1 MQVVVSDYVAKIVS
15 PFGMHAYIQQHFEYV
30 KSRLHRCQ
38 MMCQHGNVP
47 HIDFHPIY
55 DNHNKLLI
63 DLELCQ

>member
-1 MQVVVSDYVAKIVS
+1 MQVVVNDYVAKIVS
-15 PFGMHAYIQQHFEYV
+15 LWHAYIQQHFEYV
-30 KSRLHRCQ
+30 KSRLHPYQ